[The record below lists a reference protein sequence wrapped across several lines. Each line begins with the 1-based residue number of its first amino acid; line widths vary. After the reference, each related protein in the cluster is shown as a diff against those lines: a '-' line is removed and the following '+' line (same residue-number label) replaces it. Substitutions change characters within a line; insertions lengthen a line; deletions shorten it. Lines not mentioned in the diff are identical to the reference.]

1 MTNRMIKIFVKN
13 FKNTS
18 NPQVRESYGI
28 LASIFGITT
37 NLVLFLAKITVGLLF
52 NSISITADAIN
63 NLSDSGSSIVTLVG
77 FKIAGKPADAE
88 HPYGH
93 ERIEYISGLIVSFIV
108 LFLGVQLIIKSIDKI
123 IHPQMPEF
131 SMISVIVLMMA
142 ILIKCW
148 QYVFYRKIGKTIDS
162 VSLVATSIDSRNDI
176 LATSAVLIAAIV
188 TYLTGFNLDGYMGVA
203 VALFV
208 IVSGVGL
215 VIDTANPILG
225 TAPTKEMVDT
235 IYKKILSYDNI
246 IGIHDLNIHSY
257 GATKCF
263 ASVHCEVPAEQNI
276 LVSHGIID
284 HIERDFLKDLGIHL
298 VIHLDPVVTN
308 DGRTTGLKDDVES
321 LIKKISPG
329 IGMHDFRV
337 VWGINYSNLIFDIVV
352 PFDIN
357 RSDED
362 LKKTI
367 SEQIY
372 RINYT
377 YHSVIIV
384 DHYHYIPEEDELQD

>member
-1 MTNRMIKIFVKN
+1 
-13 FKNTS
+13 
-18 NPQVRESYGI
+18 
-28 LASIFGITT
+28 
-37 NLVLFLAKITVGLLF
+37 LV
-52 NSISITADAIN
+52 N
-63 NLSDSGSSIVTLVG
+63 
-77 FKIAGKPADAE
+77 
-88 HPYGH
+88 
-93 ERIEYISGLIVSFIV
+93 
-108 LFLGVQLIIKSIDKI
+108 
-123 IHPQMPEF
+123 
-131 SMISVIVLMMA
+131 
-142 ILIKCW
+142 
-148 QYVFYRKIGKTIDS
+148 
-162 VSLVATSIDSRNDI
+162 
-176 LATSAVLIAAIV
+176 
-188 TYLTGFNLDGYMGVA
+188 
-203 VALFV
+203 
-208 IVSGVGL
+208 
-215 VIDTANPILG
+215 
-225 TAPTKEMVDT
+225 T